1 MGLLCLIYCIAS
13 IRTNVFFFFIFLLFV
28 PTFSCLAGAFWHNA
42 IGETGEGLKLQYAGG
57 ALAFVIC
64 LLGWY
69 LFVVF
74 VLAAVD
80 FPLELPVSGL
90 SGYVKGAS
98 DRRAAKEGRARG

>member
-13 IRTNVFFFFIFLLFV
+13 IRTNIVFFSIFLLLI
-28 PTFSCLAGAFWHNA
+28 PTFGCLAGAFWHNTQ
-42 IGETGEGLKLQYAGG
+42 GDSGKGLKLQHAGG

-69 LFVVF
+69 LFTVL

-80 FPLELPVSGL
+80 FPLQLPVGDL

-98 DRRAAKEGRARG
+98 DRRAAKEGRSRD

>member
-1 MGLLCLIYCIAS
+1 M
-13 IRTNVFFFFIFLLFV
+13 RVV
-28 PTFSCLAGAFWHNA
+28 
-42 IGETGEGLKLQYAGG
+42 
-57 ALAFVIC
+57 LAFVIC

-69 LFVVF
+69 LFTVF

-80 FPLELPVSGL
+80 FPLELPVGDL